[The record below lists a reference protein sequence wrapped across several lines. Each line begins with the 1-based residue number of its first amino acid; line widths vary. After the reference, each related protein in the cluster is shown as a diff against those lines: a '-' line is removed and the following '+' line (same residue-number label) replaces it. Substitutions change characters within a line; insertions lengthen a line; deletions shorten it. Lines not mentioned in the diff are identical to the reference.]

1 MPSVRDGFYL
11 VCYDVV
17 DNNRR
22 NRIAKLLKGYGLRV
36 QKSVFECM
44 LNDDQLQ
51 MVQKRLHKYLQPEED
66 QVRFYPMSGHT
77 RRKVMILGVQPDCEV
92 DDDIFIA

>member
-1 MPSVRDGFYL
+1 MMKFYL

-17 DNNRR
+17 NDKRR

-36 QKSVFECM
+36 QKSVFEC
-44 LNDDQLQ
+44 LLSDDQLQ
-51 MVQKRLHKYLQPEED
+51 LVKTRLDRYLKLEED

-77 RRKVMILGVQPDCEV
+77 RRKVIILGMQPEREI
-92 DDDIFIA
+92 DDDAFIV

>member
-1 MPSVRDGFYL
+1 MKFYL

-17 DNNRR
+17 NDTRR

-36 QKSVFECM
+36 QKSVFECL
-44 LNDDQLQ
+44 LNEEQLQ
-51 MVQKRLHKYLQPEED
+51 LVRQRLDRYLKPEED

-77 RRKVMILGVQPDCEV
+77 RGKVLVLGMQPDREI
-92 DDDIFIA
+92 DDDVFIV

>member
-1 MPSVRDGFYL
+1 MKFYL

-17 DNNRR
+17 NDTRR

-36 QKSVFECM
+36 QKSVFEC
-44 LNDDQLQ
+44 LLSDEQLQ
-51 MVQKRLHKYLQPEED
+51 LVKTRLDRYLKLEED

-77 RRKVMILGVQPDCEV
+77 RRKVMILGMQPDREI
-92 DDDIFIA
+92 DDDAFIV